1 MMALLL
7 MSVLLMPVQAWP
19 PGIADLLMENYGAQ
33 KKEKPRAVS
42 LLAMRVRICGL
53 IIALANLN

>member
-1 MMALLL
+1 MF
-7 MSVLLMPVQAWP
+7 MSVLLMPVQVWP